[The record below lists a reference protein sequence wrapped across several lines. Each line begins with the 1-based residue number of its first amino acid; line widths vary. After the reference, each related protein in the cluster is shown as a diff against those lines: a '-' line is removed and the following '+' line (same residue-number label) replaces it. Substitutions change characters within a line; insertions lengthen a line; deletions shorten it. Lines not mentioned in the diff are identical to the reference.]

1 MKLISI
7 IIYLFIFLTMFR
19 SVYNFI
25 MENIRYRRR
34 MKNLKKWSQFQARKV
49 DWADEI
55 KDPDIKTK
63 FIINCVSRLTHKY
76 EEREEEIQNFDEESE
91 KLKIVKEWGEHI
103 PSLKQEWRE
112 GQLNK
117 IL

>member
-1 MKLISI
+1 MKLALI
-7 IIYLFIFLTMFR
+7 IIYSVSFLVISR

-25 MENIRYRRR
+25 SGVIYERKR
-34 MKNLKKWSQFQARKV
+34 MRKLKIWSQFQARAV

-55 KDPDIKTK
+55 LDPVIKTE
-63 FIINCVSRLTHKY
+63 FITQCVTKLTHKY
-76 EEREEEIQNFDEESE
+76 EEREEEIQNFDEERE
-91 KLKIVKEWGEHI
+91 KLKIVKEWGDHI

-112 GQLNK
+112 GQLKK

>member
-7 IIYLFIFLTMFR
+7 IIVSVVFLVISTL
-19 SVYNFI
+19 VYNFI
-25 MENIRYRRR
+25 RGIIYQRKR
-34 MKNLKKWSQFQARKV
+34 MRKLKTWSEFQARAV

-55 KDPDIKTK
+55 KDPDIKIEFITQCVTK
-63 FIINCVSRLTHKY
+63 LTHKY
-76 EEREEEIQNFDEESE
+76 EEREEEIQNFDEEKE
-91 KLKIVKEWGEHI
+91 KLKIVKEWGDHI

-112 GQLNK
+112 GQLKK